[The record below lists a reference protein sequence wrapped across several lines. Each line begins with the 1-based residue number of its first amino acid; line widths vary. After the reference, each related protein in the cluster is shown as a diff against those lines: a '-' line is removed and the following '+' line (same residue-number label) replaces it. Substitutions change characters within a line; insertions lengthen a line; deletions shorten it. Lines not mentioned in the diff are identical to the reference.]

1 MSRAVSFRTVAAAA
15 AVLLAAVACRESVVN
30 PVGVDRV
37 RISPEGATIAIGGST
52 TLSAAVLGA
61 SGAPLTGRTV
71 AWSSLDP
78 GTATVDNGGRVSGVG
93 PGAARIR
100 AAAESAADTVVV
112 TVLERP
118 TLVLA
123 PAAVEFTAAQGG
135 ASPGDRTA
143 TIGKSGDGPLEQL
156 TVAVRH
162 ADGQPTG
169 WLATALTATTAPTML
184 TLSADHA
191 GLTPGTYTAEVD
203 VASPGAGNSPA
214 TLTARLVVQGP
225 GPAIAL
231 STYSASFSALRGGAD
246 PASQVLQ
253 LTNSG
258 GGSLTGLGAAVGY
271 AAGEPTGWLSA
282 TLGSTAAPTSLT
294 LHAATGTL
302 PAGTYTATVQVA
314 SSVSGVHPVT
324 VTVTFAVLAPAPT
337 LALGTNSVSFAA
349 TRGGADPA
357 QQNLGVTNSGG
368 GSLTGLQAAVTYAGG
383 QPAGW
388 LTASLNGTTAPA
400 TLSLRAATGA
410 LAPGTY
416 SATVLVSSP
425 DAANSPVALAVTF
438 TVADQAPAIALAP
451 PTLAFSALRGG
462 PSPGQ
467 QTVQITNA
475 GGGTLSALQA
485 TVTYA
490 GGQPNGWLSAS
501 LGSTTAPATLT
512 VSATTGSLAA
522 GTYTA
527 TVHVASAVASN
538 SPRTITVTFTV
549 IEPDPSIALAATT
562 AGFSALRGRGNP
574 AQQTIGITNIGGGSL
589 TGLGAS
595 VSYADGQP
603 AGWLSAGVNP
613 TTAPATLTLQASTGT
628 LPAGTHTATVQ
639 VTSPVADNSPR
650 SVTVTFEVIEP
661 DPSIGLAATSA
672 GFNAV
677 SGGSDPEPQAIA
689 ISNVGGGSLTGLVTS
704 ISYTGGQPTG
714 WLAAAVNPSTAPST
728 LTLQASTGTLP
739 AGTYTAIVQVASPVA
754 DNSPQAVSVTFSV
767 AEPPP
772 AIGVAATTAEFNATS
787 GSGNPAQ
794 QEIAITNTGG
804 GSLIGLGAAVSY
816 TDGQP
821 AGWLSAAIDPSTA
834 PATLT
839 LQAATGTLAAGT
851 YTATVH
857 VTSPVA
863 ANSPRTVSVTFHVA
877 EPPPS
882 IGLGT
887 SAIEFTAVEGSIVDP
902 EEQTVAIINTGG
914 GTLDGLVA
922 SVTYTD
928 GQPTGWLAAAL
939 SATTAPATLT
949 LQATTGTIAP
959 GTYTAAVHIGSP
971 VASNSP
977 RTVSVSFRVEPAPL
991 VPADR

>member
-1 MSRAVSFRTVAAAA
+1 MTRAVRFRTASVAA
-15 AVLLAAVACRESVVN
+15 AVLIVVVACRDSVVT
-30 PVGVDRV
+30 PVGVDSV
-37 RISPEGATIAIGGST
+37 RISPDGATISIGGST
-52 TLSAAVLGA
+52 ALSAAVLGS

-78 GTATVDNGGRVSGVG
+78 GTATVDNGGRVSGVA

-100 AAAESAADTVVV
+100 ASAESAADTVVV

-123 PAAVEFTAAQGG
+123 PATVEFTAAQGG

-143 TIGKSGDGPLEQL
+143 TIGKSGDGPLDQL
-156 TVAVRH
+156 AVTVRYA
-162 ADGQPTG
+162 AGQPTG
-169 WLATALTATTAPTML
+169 WLGTVLTATTAPTTL

-231 STYSASFSALRGGAD
+231 STYAAAFSGLRSGAD
-246 PASQVLQ
+246 PATQVIQ

-271 AAGEPTGWLSA
+271 ADGEPTGWLSA

-302 PAGTYTATVQVA
+302 SAGTYTATVQVA

-324 VTVTFAVLAPAPT
+324 VTVAFAVLAPAPT

-357 QQNLGVTNSGG
+357 QQNLPVTNSGG
-368 GSLTGLQAAVTYAGG
+368 GSLTGLQASVTYAGG

-388 LTASLNGTTAPA
+388 LTASLNGSTAPA

-410 LAPGTY
+410 LAAGTY
-416 SATVLVSSP
+416 AATVLVSSP
-425 DAANSPVALAVTF
+425 DAANSPVPLAVTF
-438 TVADQAPAIALAP
+438 TVADQAPAIALSP
-451 PTLAFSALRGG
+451 PTLAFSGLRGAA
-462 PSPGQ
+462 SPAP
-467 QTVQITNA
+467 QTVQITNG

-490 GGQPNGWLSAS
+490 GSQPTGWLSAS

-538 SPRTITVTFTV
+538 SPRTITITFTV
-549 IEPDPSIALAATT
+549 IEPDPSIGLDATT
-562 AGFSALRGRGNP
+562 AGFSARRGRGNP
-574 AQQTIGITNIGGGSL
+574 AQQTIGITNSGGGSL

-595 VSYADGQP
+595 VSYPDGQP
-603 AGWLSAGVNP
+603 TGWLSAGVNP
-613 TTAPATLTLQASTGT
+613 TTAPATLTLQASTGA
-628 LPAGTHTATVQ
+628 LPTGTHTATVL

-661 DPSIGLAATSA
+661 DPSIGLAATSL

-677 SGGSDPEPQAIA
+677 GGGVDPEPQAIA
-689 ISNVGGGSLTGLVTS
+689 ISNVGGGSLTGLDTS

-714 WLAAAVNPSTAPST
+714 WLAAAVNPTTAPST
-728 LTLQASTGTLP
+728 LTLQASTGALP
-739 AGTYTAIVQVASPVA
+739 AGTYTATVQVASPVA

-772 AIGVAATTAEFNATS
+772 AIGLGATTAEFHATS

-794 QEIAITNTGG
+794 QGIAITNIGG
-804 GSLIGLGAAVSY
+804 GSLTGLGAAVSY

-821 AGWLSAAIDPSTA
+821 AGWLSATIDPTTA

-839 LQAATGTLAAGT
+839 LQAATGALAAGT
-851 YTATVH
+851 YTAVVH
-857 VTSPVA
+857 VTSSVA
-863 ANSPRTVSVTFHVA
+863 ANSPRTVNIAFHVA
-877 EPPPS
+877 EPPPA

-887 SAIEFTAVEGSIVDP
+887 SAIEFSGVEGRVDDP
-902 EEQTVAIINTGG
+902 QEQTVAITNTGG

-922 SVTYTD
+922 SITYTD
-928 GQPTGWLAAAL
+928 GQPADWLTAGL
-939 SATTAPATLT
+939 SSATAPAMLT
-949 LQATTGTIAP
+949 LQATTGTMPP
-959 GTYTAAVHIGSP
+959 GTYTAVVHISSP

-977 RTVSVSFRVEPAPL
+977 RPLSVTFTVEPAPL
-991 VPADR
+991 VPAGR